1 MLFNSLH
8 FLIFFPVV
16 TAAYFLLPHPT
27 RWVLL
32 VAASIYFYMAAIPI
46 YILILFALILIDYA
60 AGRMIESAA
69 GRRRRFYLVASIVAN
84 VGVLGAFKYFNFLNS
99 NLSFLATSLT
109 GWKWPLHHFD
119 VILPIGL
126 SFHTFQSMSYTIEVY
141 RGNQKAER
149 NLGIYA
155 LYVLFYPQLVAGPIE
170 RPQHLLHQFYEK
182 HRFELQ
188 RVVSGL
194 TLMLW
199 GFFKKTVIADRLAP
213 SVAHVYSSPQ
223 DFHGPELLIAT
234 VFFAYQI
241 YCDFSG
247 YSDIAIGVAQVMGF
261 ELVTNFDRPYQSA
274 SIGEFWR
281 RWHISLSSWFR
292 DYVYI
297 PLGGNRRAPLR
308 TDFNLLV
315 TFLLSGLWHGANWTF
330 VIWGAINGVY
340 LLVSKHTEGI
350 RGRLITLAGLN
361 RHPRLHRMIQV
372 LLTFSL
378 TCLAWVFFRASNAT
392 EAGQVLKGIF
402 TGTAASVKSVL
413 GGHMISAHLG
423 MSVVDLV
430 VVIACILFMEV
441 VQSRRN
447 GRDVRI
453 LVQQAPA
460 YMRWAFGITVLWSV
474 VLFGVFQSRQF
485 IYFQF

>member
-16 TAAYFLLPHPT
+16 TTAYFLLPHRV
-27 RWVLL
+27 RWLLL

-60 AGRMIESAA
+60 AGRMIEPAV

-84 VGVLGAFKYFNFLNS
+84 VGVLGVFKYFNFVNT

-141 RGNQKAER
+141 RGAQKAER

-170 RPQHLLHQFYEK
+170 RPQHLLHQFYER
-182 HRFELQ
+182 HRFEFD
-188 RVVSGL
+188 RMASGL

-213 SVAHVYSSPQ
+213 SVAYVYSNPR

-281 RWHISLSSWFR
+281 RWHMSLSSWFR

-297 PLGGNRRAPLR
+297 PLGGNRATPLR

-315 TFLLSGLWHGANWTF
+315 TFVLSGLWHGANWTF
-330 VIWGAINGVY
+330 VVWGGINGLY
-340 LLVSKHTEGI
+340 LVLSKRTQKIRDRLVTF
-350 RGRLITLAGLN
+350 AGLDKY
-361 RHPRLHRMIQV
+361 PRIHRMIRV

-378 TCLAWVFFRASNAT
+378 TCLAWVFFRAANLT
-392 EAGQVLKGIF
+392 EAIHILIGIF
-402 TGTAASVKSVL
+402 TGTAAFLKSIL
-413 GGHMISAHLG
+413 TGHMVSAHLG
-423 MSVVDLV
+423 MSVIDLSV
-430 VVIACILFMEV
+430 VLACILFMECI
-441 VQSRRN
+441 QSHRN

-460 YMRWAFGITVLWSV
+460 YTRWAFGILILWSV
-474 VLFGVFQSRQF
+474 LLLGVFQSRQF